1 MNVIERG
8 LARKKQLEEAKKKP
22 SQPGFLSGAFS
33 NLRNALSAGDPALR
47 GAARTSPELLKREQ
61 EARKRKEEEKRRR
74 GY

>member
-22 SQPGFLSGAFS
+22 SQPGFFS
-33 NLRNALSAGDPALR
+33 NLRNTLSGGDPAIR

-61 EARKRKEEEKRRR
+61 EARRKKEEEKRRR